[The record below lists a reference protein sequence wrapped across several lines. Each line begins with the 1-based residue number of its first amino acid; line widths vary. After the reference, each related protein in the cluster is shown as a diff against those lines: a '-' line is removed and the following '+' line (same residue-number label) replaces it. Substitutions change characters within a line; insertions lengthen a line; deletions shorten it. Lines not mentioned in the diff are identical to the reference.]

1 MFNYYRFDEEWD
13 GIVLVGLAV
22 NEDRVLVPLWKIE
35 KKGVDEEK
43 VGKVIRQLVQVF
55 EENVIPDKVVKLKKN
70 IVVDAE
76 KEWTYEEMLKMMK
89 DEWGGLMK

>member
-76 KEWTYEEMLKMMK
+76 KEWTYEEMLRMMK